1 MSKEHKNLSRSD
13 LYKNSEAVNDSTSL
27 YKNLSGSFSRSDLYK
42 NYKDLNI
49 DFPDTSNIINQY
61 LGCQAITNDGKLC
74 NLKYE
79 FKIDDIDNDC
89 ELYCVNHIYNWIQKL
104 FDEKYYILK
113 NPDGVSSAS
122 LFLKTSNKKKL
133 EFKIDEIIIKSKT
146 NILNINNK
154 TSNIENQ
161 IKNFINNN
169 KIYEILLFN
178 NKNYNDF
185 TEIIVFNENFFDNG
199 WYITNNDIKKIN
211 TSFNFNIQ
219 GGKGVKQI
227 LYKKIFDIYEYYIK
241 KNIYKFNKTNSL
253 ENDINNFYNNNFVNI
268 LDDKLKFEFI
278 FNKLKYELI
287 KFDYIYY
294 IVSESDVFLDIYES
308 LSDEYDDSEL
318 EIIKDAYL
326 LYTNQG
332 FYNSMYVNNIIPKN
346 NNYIIVYCDEDNTKI
361 YKKILQF
368 NELKNWL
375 KKKEIIFYDTYT
387 GIKIMDEQDI
397 ELPFA
402 IFCL

>member
-1 MSKEHKNLSRSD
+1 M
-13 LYKNSEAVNDSTSL
+13 
-27 YKNLSGSFSRSDLYK
+27 
-42 NYKDLNI
+42 
-49 DFPDTSNIINQY
+49 NII
-61 LGCQAITNDGKLC
+61 LR
-74 NLKYE
+74 E
-79 FKIDDIDNDC
+79 FAKDIM
-89 ELYCVNHIYNWIQKL
+89 
-104 FDEKYYILK
+104 IL
-113 NPDGVSSAS
+113 
-122 LFLKTSNKKKL
+122 
-133 EFKIDEIIIKSKT
+133 
-146 NILNINNK
+146 
-154 TSNIENQ
+154 
-161 IKNFINNN
+161 
-169 KIYEILLFN
+169 
-178 NKNYNDF
+178 
-185 TEIIVFNENFFDNG
+185 
-199 WYITNNDIKKIN
+199 
-211 TSFNFNIQ
+211 
-219 GGKGVKQI
+219 
-227 LYKKIFDIYEYYIK
+227 
-241 KNIYKFNKTNSL
+241 NIYKFNKTNSL